1 LKITKSY
8 IIFTTPRTVSS
19 LLCADLCECRK
30 LGMPA
35 EHLWR
40 DESKEEKM
48 DPSALRN
55 AVLETLENSEIFGS
69 KIMLGNDTFQ
79 ELESIT
85 NLMIN
90 EFGSPFSCLSPHS
103 EDSFFIFLFRKNKVR
118 QAISWLRAI
127 QSNRWFE
134 TEDTLKTKGET
145 RLNDTYDFYSI
156 QYLINEIKRREK
168 IFIDR
173 VNFQKKPYLTIESEY
188 FIKNREE
195 TISLIK
201 DFLGID
207 TLSIKLNKTLL
218 KQSDSV
224 NDDWEIKFQSDLISL

>member
-1 LKITKSY
+1 MNFTKSY
-8 IIFTTPRTVSS
+8 IIFTTPRTASS

-30 LGMPA
+30 LGLPA

-55 AVLETLENSEIFGS
+55 AVLETLKNSEIFGS

-79 ELESIT
+79 ELMSIT
-85 NLMIN
+85 NIMIK
-90 EFGSPFSCLSPHS
+90 EFGTPCNCLSPNS

-127 QSNRWFE
+127 QSHRWFG
-134 TEDTLKTKGET
+134 TEDTLKTKGEKCST
-145 RLNDTYDFYSI
+145 ETYDFHSI
-156 QYLINEIKRREK
+156 LYLINEIKRREK

-173 VNFQKKPYLTIESEY
+173 VNFQKKPYLAIESEY

-195 TISLIK
+195 TISVIK
-201 DFLGID
+201 DFLRID

-218 KQSDSV
+218 KQSYSV
-224 NDDWEIKFQSDLISL
+224 NYDWEKKFQLDLLRL